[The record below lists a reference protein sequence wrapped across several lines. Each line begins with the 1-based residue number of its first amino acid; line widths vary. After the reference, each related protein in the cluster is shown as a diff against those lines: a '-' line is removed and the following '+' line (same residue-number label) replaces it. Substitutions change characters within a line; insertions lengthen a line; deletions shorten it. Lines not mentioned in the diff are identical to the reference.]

1 MAVAPNRP
9 YVNGPSNIPGPLGI
23 AVPQLDGGTDI
34 HLPDDLTP
42 QPSDAGTI
50 VESEDGSAIIQ
61 LDPTVLEA
69 APGEFLNGP
78 HDQNLAELLPESVL
92 NRIGADIIAAIN
104 EDIRSRA
111 EWENQVAEGI
121 RYLGLKVEDR
131 TKPFKGASGVYS
143 PILLQACI
151 RLQATAG
158 GEMLPAGGPCKTE
171 IIGAADDDALLRAQR
186 VKQFMNL
193 YLTEMAPEY
202 YDDYDTMLWWWT
214 IEGSAFKKV
223 YFDPI
228 LARPVSPFI
237 SARDIIVPYKASS
250 LTTAARITHRLRMS
264 EREIKMQQLKGV
276 YLDTVTLTDPTDTH
290 SYDNNKIIQQAVDT
304 AIGVAPTQA
313 EIDKWYTVYETHLNL
328 DIEGAEHTAPNAEGV
343 VEETG
348 LAMPYRVTVEENTQK
363 VLAIYKNWD
372 ERDTSYQRKEWFVHY
387 PFVPG
392 MGFYG
397 LGYAHI
403 LGNSTRG
410 ATALARQSI
419 DAATLAMMPSG
430 LRAKG
435 GREPDNNITVAPLE
449 FALIETGGQPI
460 GNQVMPLPF
469 KGVDPATISL
479 LQEINKSADNLS
491 SATEIAVGEGR
502 QDAPVGTT
510 IALLEAAT
518 RVEGRILKRCHTA
531 MKRELRMIAAL
542 FGEHLPEEPY
552 PFEVPGGQGVI
563 MRADFQGHVDVIPV
577 SDPNIA
583 SGAQRLVRAQAML
596 QMAMQAP
603 QIHDMREAYFQMYLQ
618 MGLDEER
625 IAKLMPPPQEAQP
638 MDALS
643 ENMAAMQGKPITVGE
658 SQDHQSHIIVHQ
670 GLIQV
675 PEVAQHIQAHV
686 AAQMR
691 IQVEQ
696 TIGHPLP
703 PAGAALPPEIENRIS
718 LMTAQAMQHIRA
730 QAAAGQPGGPG
741 DPQVAVA
748 QQAVAVQAM
757 DIQRKWLQ
765 DQAQAQAQ
773 IYSANQKAE
782 ASALDRQSRLDV
794 ARIRANSQRA
804 VHGLPPMG
812 GGA

>member
-1 MAVAPNRP
+1 MQNGRP
-9 YVNGPSNIPGPLGI
+9 TPYANGPDNTPRPLGI
-23 AVPQLDGGTDI
+23 SVPTPDGGLDVHIPSDGTAQ
-34 HLPDDLTP
+34 PDD
-42 QPSDAGTI
+42 GGFI
-50 VESEDGSAIIQ
+50 VEAPDGSAVIN
-61 LDPTVLEA
+61 LDPQDSEA

-78 HDQNLAELLPESVL
+78 HDQNLAEVLPESVL

-104 EDIRSRA
+104 EDIRSRS

-121 RYLGLKVEDR
+121 RYLGLKIEDR
-131 TKPFKGASGVYS
+131 TKPFKGASGVFS

-193 YLTEMAPEY
+193 YLTEMAPEF

-625 IAKLMPPPQEAQP
+625 IAKLMPPPQQAVP
-638 MDALS
+638 MDPLS
-643 ENMAAMQGKPITVGE
+643 ENQAVMMNKPVVAAIWQQHSAHVQVHQALMQVPAMAAHIAEHLAME
-658 SQDHQSHIIVHQ
+658 SRVQIETMLNIK
-670 GLIQV
+670 
-675 PEVAQHIQAHV
+675 
-686 AAQMR
+686 
-691 IQVEQ
+691 
-696 TIGHPLP
+696 LP
-703 PAGAALPPEIENRIS
+703 PAGTQLPPDIQNQIAM
-718 LMTAQAMQHIRA
+718 LTAQAMQHLQA
-730 QAAAGQPGGPG
+730 QAAASAPGGAA
-741 DPQVAVA
+741 DPQLSVA
-748 QQAVAVQAM
+748 QQAIQVQAM
-757 DIQRKWLQ
+757 DLQRKFLEQ
-765 DQAQAQAQ
+765 QQQAAAQVYA
-773 IYSANQKAE
+773 ANQKSE
-782 ASALDRQSRLDV
+782 AAALDRQSRIQV
-794 ARIRANSQRA
+794 ANIRAAAQLRI
-804 VHGLPPMG
+804 HGLPPMG
-812 GGA
+812 QT